1 MNGHSPY
8 INKET
13 GNWVVWNDETQAWV
27 ETDQSAIGAQ
37 TYVVEYSFYYELNV
51 MQYVDGEPTEF
62 ATVKLPKTGTITNLQ
77 AMTITDDD
85 EIVDPS
91 VTLNYGKVGGTD
103 IKFNGKT
110 YKANSILVAKSG
122 ATLSVKVNPLDAD
135 ATVYTFGLMDSKGN
149 TPFTISEVT
158 QNKTEN
164 ALTRAASANKG
175 VYDMYV
181 DFANASG
188 AEDIDVDAAYALYTT
203 TLNGKV
209 ASDYNVTVYVNKVY
223 SVAGDIKNIT
233 DGEAG
238 KAIDLTKCFAGGND
252 YIDINHVVDCYFE
265 FADKTAANAIG
276 ARIEGNTLYV
286 DSPANPSSTIGIKA
300 NYLLVDGTKVEDPS
314 TANLTVTV
322 AYDVPEASLSDI
334 NWTVTSEANKN
345 KLYYSIDEIKDL
357 LGVTTDAGI
366 SSVSAELKNFKWADG
381 TELDKKS
388 VVRNGK
394 YYGADV
400 TGKIVT
406 KFATLTASE
415 IFGEINS
422 SILTYNSS
430 TNKYVDA
437 SDFNSNLFI
446 GVEFDAANAFP
457 GEYIAEVVF
466 KNGSNEVL
474 KVPVKLT
481 IAAPDMNI
489 VKLENYFDGNNA
501 VAYGKA
507 DGTDVTFDL
516 NNLFKT
522 TNLDFVETEY
532 KKADNSKYSAWLLND
547 VLTVPVYDNSDK
559 ADHFLGV
566 YATRE
571 YTAQNKFRVNNTVNE
586 YIEYTNY
593 KFNMTV
599 KSELFEGTFTSN
611 YTADVINTIT
621 IPVTAFNLKDVN
633 GIEYSMGNVYN
644 TVTTSTGTASVKVA
658 GMDTRIQQNTREIV
672 AADENAENYLEITTD
687 IVEDQ
692 NRPTTAYFVVKR
704 KADAVLQ
711 KDTQCKLKVQFTD
724 KWGRINSTIIT
735 VTLKKNA

>member
-1 MNGHSPY
+1 M
-8 INKET
+8 
-13 GNWVVWNDETQAWV
+13 DEA
-27 ETDQSAIGAQ
+27 
-37 TYVVEYSFYYELNV
+37 
-51 MQYVDGEPTEF
+51 
-62 ATVKLPKTGTITNLQ
+62 
-77 AMTITDDD
+77 
-85 EIVDPS
+85 
-91 VTLNYGKVGGTD
+91 
-103 IKFNGKT
+103 
-110 YKANSILVAKSG
+110 
-122 ATLSVKVNPLDAD
+122 
-135 ATVYTFGLMDSKGN
+135 
-149 TPFTISEVT
+149 
-158 QNKTEN
+158 
-164 ALTRAASANKG
+164 
-175 VYDMYV
+175 
-181 DFANASG
+181 
-188 AEDIDVDAAYALYTT
+188 
-203 TLNGKV
+203 
-209 ASDYNVTVYVNKVY
+209 NVTETSNL
-223 SVAGDIKNIT
+223 KNLE
-233 DGEAG
+233 GEAG
-238 KAIDLTKCFAGGND
+238 KAIDLTKCFAGGT
-252 YIDINHVVDCYFE
+252 YVDINHVVDCYFE

-286 DSPANPSSTIGIKA
+286 DSPANPSSTVEIKA
-300 NYLLVDGTKVEDPS
+300 NYLLVNGTKVENPNA
-314 TANLTVTV
+314 ANLTVTV

-334 NWTVTSEANKN
+334 NWTVTAEPNKN

-366 SSVSAELKNFKWADG
+366 TNISAELKNFKWADG

-400 TGKIVT
+400 TGKTVT

-430 TNKYVDA
+430 TKNYVNA
-437 SDFNSNLFI
+437 SNINSNLFI
-446 GVEFDAANAFP
+446 GVEFDALNAFP

-481 IAAPDMNI
+481 IAAPYMNI
-489 VKLENYFDGNNA
+489 DKLENYFDGNNA
-501 VAYGKA
+501 VAYGEA
-507 DGTDVTFDL
+507 DGTNVTFDL
-516 NNLFKT
+516 NKLFKT
-522 TNLDFVETEY
+522 ENLDFTETKYKDADENEY
-532 KKADNSKYSAWLLND
+532 AKWLSGD
-547 VLTVPVYDNSDK
+547 EIIVPVYDNTAD

-571 YTAQNKFRVNNTVNE
+571 FTAQNKFRVNATVNE
-586 YIEYTNY
+586 YIEYTTY

-658 GMDTRIQQNTREIV
+658 VMDTRIQQNTREIV

>member
-1 MNGHSPY
+1 MLY
-8 INKET
+8 IH
-13 GNWVVWNDETQAWV
+13 
-27 ETDQSAIGAQ
+27 
-37 TYVVEYSFYYELNV
+37 
-51 MQYVDGEPTEF
+51 
-62 ATVKLPKTGTITNLQ
+62 
-77 AMTITDDD
+77 
-85 EIVDPS
+85 
-91 VTLNYGKVGGTD
+91 
-103 IKFNGKT
+103 
-110 YKANSILVAKSG
+110 
-122 ATLSVKVNPLDAD
+122 
-135 ATVYTFGLMDSKGN
+135 
-149 TPFTISEVT
+149 
-158 QNKTEN
+158 
-164 ALTRAASANKG
+164 
-175 VYDMYV
+175 
-181 DFANASG
+181 
-188 AEDIDVDAAYALYTT
+188 TT
-203 TLNGKV
+203 TLNGNV
-209 ASDYNVTVYVNKVY
+209 ASDYNVKVNVGEANVTET
-223 SVAGDIKNIT
+223 SNLKNLE
-233 DGEAG
+233 GEAG
-238 KAIDLTKCFAGGND
+238 KAIDLTKCFAGGT
-252 YIDINHVVDCYFE
+252 YVDINHVVDCYFE
-265 FADKTAANAIG
+265 FADKTAANAVG

-286 DSPANPSSTIGIKA
+286 DSPANPNSDVEINA

-430 TNKYVDA
+430 TNKYVAA

-586 YIEYTNY
+586 YIEYTTY

-611 YTADVINTIT
+611 YTADIISELK
-621 IPVTAFNLKDVN
+621 IPVNAFNLKDVN
-633 GIEYSMGNVYN
+633 GVTYYMANTYTTDSKGNP
-644 TVTTSTGTASVKVA
+644 VKL
-658 GMDTRIQQNTREIV
+658 GKMDDRIQTNTRKIV
-672 AADENAENYLEITTD
+672 AADDNATNYLNITETIQND
-687 IVEDQ
+687 DTNSSAFFKVE
-692 NRPTTAYFVVKR
+692 R

-724 KWGRINSTIIT
+724 DWGRINSTIIT